1 MYVQKTAK
9 AIFYPNISHL
19 GKGILHIP
27 VASPTR
33 KHTPDKWEGLMSK
46 EKAEKTKIEKSKRT
60 KRLSETRVTE
70 AELATI
76 KAKAAQAG
84 LTVSEY
90 QRRALIDCVVVER
103 KPIVEMQAVR
113 ELSYMNNNL
122 NQLVRKTHIH
132 DETDTEKMRHIL
144 MTIDMLIM
152 GLISDS

>member
-1 MYVQKTAK
+1 
-9 AIFYPNISHL
+9 
-19 GKGILHIP
+19 
-27 VASPTR
+27 
-33 KHTPDKWEGLMSK
+33 MSK
-46 EKAEKTKIEKSKRT
+46 EKAEKTTIEKPKRT

-113 ELSYMNNNL
+113 ELSYISNNL
-122 NQLVRKTHIH
+122 NQLVRKEHIH
-132 DETDTEKMRHIL
+132 DKSDTQKMRNTIT
-144 MTIDMLIM
+144 TIDMLIM